1 MNGFHRPA
9 RTLLIALAA
18 VAAFT
23 VPASAKAVIN
33 PQAGMT
39 WTNYSF
45 DDNEAI
51 NEDKARVGY
60 ALGGTVR
67 FGGALYLAP
76 GVYYQ
81 QTGFEATATNDVT
94 LDTIT
99 ESVGV
104 SAFHIPVYVGLIVG
118 GTSASSP
125 GLRVYAGPTATLVT
139 SVADNDFGL
148 VTDDYEST
156 IWGGTIGA
164 GFDLTAITFDLNYE
178 IGLTD
183 VFSDP
188 DAVGAKQNVLRG
200 LVGIKF

>member
-1 MNGFHRPA
+1 MNGFCRPA
-9 RTLLIALAA
+9 RVLLIALAA

-23 VPASAKAVIN
+23 APASAKAVLN

-51 NEDKARVGY
+51 NEDAARVGY
-60 ALGGTVR
+60 ALGGTIR
-67 FGGALYLAP
+67 FGSALYFAP
-76 GVYYQ
+76 GLYYQ
-81 QTGFEATATNDVT
+81 QTGFEATATDDLT

-104 SAFHIPVYVGLIVG
+104 NALHIPIYVGLIVG

-125 GLRVYAGPTATLVT
+125 GLRVYAGPTATIVT
-139 SVADNDFGL
+139 SVSDNDFDL
-148 VTDDYEST
+148 EKDDYEST

-178 IGLTD
+178 IGLSD
-183 VFSDP
+183 VFANDP
-188 DAVGAKQNVLRG
+188 VTNAKQNVLRG